1 MNNNKEPYELLQTK
15 ISPQQAELLDAICNA
30 LGVNTYQIFQ
40 MFFYTLCKASAPMHE
55 LSPEIRKLMTMMET
69 DAGWAEAFNMANPSK
84 LDVAQVIL
92 ILQQKGKRGFGAVM
106 IDRPLMKAPD
116 KVNELDPDRSDPQMT
131 ECVDDILERVT
142 EVTMHGI
149 YRRLRLLGARMG
161 CNHLSDVLLTMI
173 DAQTIIELEEES
185 KVEMKGEA
193 LYDYRGRPIKYGART
208 KGLQHR
214 TPDSVDDDQRFH
226 QTHIVFDD
234 ADKEVADMEANYKPE
249 DLEGEHH
256 DR

>member
-1 MNNNKEPYELLQTK
+1 MNQNNNKENYALLQTK

-69 DAGWAEAFNMANPSK
+69 DAGWAEAFNMANPERLK
-84 LDVAQVIL
+84 VAQAVL
-92 ILQQKGKRGFGAVM
+92 ILEQQDHKGFGAVM
-106 IDRPLMKAPD
+106 IDKPFM
-116 KVNELDPDRSDPQMT
+116 SDARMT
-131 ECVDDILERVT
+131 ECVDDILERVC

-149 YRRLRLLGARMG
+149 YRRLRLMGARMD
-161 CNHLSDVLLTMI
+161 CKNLSDVLLTMI
-173 DAQTIIELEEES
+173 DAQTILDMDEES

-208 KGLQHR
+208 KAKQHR
-214 TPDSVDDDQRFH
+214 TPDSLANDQRIKQ
-226 QTHIVFDD
+226 QTIVFDD
-234 ADKEVADMEANYKPE
+234 FDRETAEREVFDNKNIRTEEY
-249 DLEGEHH
+249 DT
-256 DR
+256 